1 MGKKIEAVNLI
12 KKKLSGESYLSYKEI
27 AELTGYHPKYLLRL
41 KKEVINGTVSLVH
54 GNTHKDPPN
63 KMKKEEKE
71 YIISLYKR
79 SNASI
84 KKFCK
89 FYGRRSYSCVYNV
102 LKEAGFVDEKK
113 ES

>member
-1 MGKKIEAVNLI
+1 MNRKEQAVDLI
-12 KKKLSGESYLSYKEI
+12 TKKLAGDSYLSYKDI

-41 KKEVINGTVSLVH
+41 KKEVMAGTISIIH
-54 GNTHKDPPN
+54 GNTNKEPFN
-63 KMKKEEKE
+63 KMKQEERD
-71 YIISLYKR
+71 YIVSLYKR

-102 LKEAGFVDEKK
+102 LKDAGLIDEKK
-113 ES
+113 